1 MKKLFWGA
9 MYVLAAV
16 MVALTIYL
24 YVVPEGEIILGDD
37 KLEQSTEQRP
47 VPVVKVGGV
56 EVEVGKTKLSALLDA
71 GFRLMYEDSDGNFV
85 PLQSDVTADAAMQY
99 SLVLVKDNSYVASIK
114 YSNANAY
121 SIPLPSCTV
130 DALTF
135 NTEAEGY
142 GKTAVEL
149 SGVDMTG
156 GLAMGEVPDK
166 FKDFTKASGDTE
178 EYSKTV
184 LTDKQFVIAYVRAS
198 DLQSD
203 KVGEFGVVN
212 YQPGDEGTGGGKSA
226 DAATEKTAE
235 STDTAAETTG
245 SETAAE
251 ESNGNH

>member
-1 MKKLFWGA
+1 
-9 MYVLAAV
+9 
-16 MVALTIYL
+16 
-24 YVVPEGEIILGDD
+24 
-37 KLEQSTEQRP
+37 
-47 VPVVKVGGV
+47 
-56 EVEVGKTKLSALLDA
+56 
-71 GFRLMYEDSDGNFV
+71 MYEDSDGNFV

-99 SLVLVKDNSYVASIK
+99 SLVLVKDNGYVASIK

-121 SIPLPSCTV
+121 NIPVPSCTV

-135 NTEAEGY
+135 NTEAAGY
-142 GKTAVEL
+142 GKTEVEL
-149 SGVDMTG
+149 SGVDMTN

-166 FKDFTKASGDTE
+166 VKDFTKASGDTE

-184 LTDKQFVIAYVRAS
+184 LTDQQFVVAYVRAS

-235 STDTAAETTG
+235 STDAAAETTG